1 MSSPKRKRDVPVLFW
16 VSADE
21 MELIQQKMAQ
31 FGTKKPERLSAENG
45 CGRLCGAAGFAGT
58 ERTGIPAAPEQQQ
71 LKPADPQGA

>member
-31 FGTKKPERLSAENG
+31 FGTKNLSAYL
-45 CGRLCGAAGFAGT
+45 RKMAVAGT